1 LVILK
6 TYHEKIM
13 KNLVERGNSL
23 QEDQGNGETGLN
35 YFYDYF
41 LVEFERVTSV

>member
-1 LVILK
+1 
-6 TYHEKIM
+6 M

-35 YFYDYF
+35 YFYDYS
-41 LVEFERVTSV
+41 LVEFERVSLLFDM